1 MSNPRRLAALFFAVL
16 TATGCQ
22 DLIGLT
28 SGKSAD
34 TGGAG
39 GTTATSSTGGGATG
53 GGVTGGTGGSGGT
66 TGGSAT
72 GGKGGTGGSADCP
85 EGCQST
91 ICQKATCVEGKCLFD
106 YAPAGKPVQDP
117 APSDC
122 KADFCDGNGN
132 LVKDA
137 PWDDDA
143 DDKSECTWDACSG
156 GISGHAPKR
165 DGTHCQNGVCEGG
178 QCVAVTC
185 FKDGMKGQKETDV
198 DCGGPCDPC
207 QVDKA
212 CRVNADCGTGFCSGS
227 VAVADGKCAEPV
239 ALALT
244 VNTAAGESHVVLGTF
259 NFNGVPTWTTTQSAA
274 LTGLGVGTIGFD
286 PGGQGVGAVR
296 NGNNGAQW
304 ARWSTAVGWQTK
316 GAWLLG
322 AAGTSNSW
330 FPVMTTTDDAL
341 SLFAQNFNQQ
351 HFRAYADANAG
362 KEFLVVD
369 GATSAFSGGAVTRQG
384 HASFFTPSGTAHL
397 VEQRFLGGAWAPPVP
412 ILDGNYA
419 DGQPAAAALP
429 GVGAL
434 VVAIARSE
442 SGDHTFDWV
451 LLPDAGPPQHGT
463 IAGPKILSPT
473 APPRRY
479 ALAARAS
486 GGAVFAYRKIDGDA
500 NSTLDVWLA
509 NIDAGGMLTWKQADG
524 VGNALN
530 APLAAIEP
538 SAARGIG
545 GEDAEILCVSTSP
558 ANVRHFRIAQN
569 GKWTVNESVV
579 LAAGTTVAIATP

>member
-39 GTTATSSTGGGATG
+39 GTTTTTESTGGGATG
-53 GGVTGGTGGSGGT
+53 GTGGSGGTT

-185 FKDGMKGQKETDV
+185 FKDGIKGQKETDV

-212 CRVNADCGTGFCSGS
+212 CRVNADCSTGFCSGS
-227 VAVADGKCAEPV
+227 VAGGDGKCLAPV
-239 ALALT
+239 ALAVA
-244 VNTAAGESHVVLGTF
+244 VNSVAGDNHIVFGTF
-259 NFNGVPTWTTTQSAA
+259 DGILTWTTTQSAA
-274 LTGLGVGTIGFD
+274 LAGIGASVGAVGFD
-286 PGGQGVGAVR
+286 PGGQGVAAVR
-296 NGNNGAQW
+296 AGSNGAQW
-304 ARWSTAVGWQTK
+304 ARWSTGMGWQTK
-316 GAWLLG
+316 GTWPLG
-322 AAGTSNSW
+322 AAGPNSAW
-330 FPVMTTTDDAL
+330 LPVMTTTDDAL
-341 SLFAQNFNQQ
+341 SLFATNANLQ
-351 HFRAYADANAG
+351 HYRAYADLNAG
-362 KEFLVVD
+362 KAFVLVD
-369 GATSAFSGGAVTRQG
+369 GAASPISGGAVTRQG
-384 HASFFTPSGTAHL
+384 HASFLYPEETTHL
-397 VEQRFLGGAWAPPVP
+397 VEKRFLNGAWTPPVP
-412 ILDGNYA
+412 ILDGNYT
-419 DGQPAAAALP
+419 DGQPVAAAIP

-434 VVAIARSE
+434 VVALNRSA
-442 SGDHTFDWV
+442 SGDHSFDWV
-451 LLPDAGPPQHGT
+451 LLPDVGPPKHGT
-463 IAGPKILSPT
+463 IAGPAILAPS
-473 APPRRY
+473 APPRKY
-479 ALAARAS
+479 ALAARAG
-486 GGAVFAYRKIDGDA
+486 GGAIFAYRKVNMNGI
-500 NSTLDVWLA
+500 STPDVWLA
-509 NIDAGGMLTWKQADG
+509 DFDAGGSLTWKQATG
-524 VGNALN
+524 EGNPLDVALG
-530 APLAAIEP
+530 AVEP

-545 GEDAEILCVSTSP
+545 GKDAEILVVSGGGGP
-558 ANVRHFRIAQN
+558 VRHFRLAMD
-569 GKWTVNESVV
+569 GTWTAIENVV
-579 LAAGTTVAIATP
+579 PSAVATVAIATP